1 MSSLVIAF
9 IYLLVVYLLF
19 KVFLKQRLLAFI
31 IGKCV
36 PCSNKLT
43 GSYKRELFASLSGI
57 QGEVLELGIGTGANL
72 AYYPDG
78 IEIVGLDPNP
88 YMSPK
93 LEEALRKHPEVKLK
107 KMLAGKAED
116 LSAVAG
122 DNSYEAVV
130 ETMMLCSVVDTSKCL
145 SEIKRVLK
153 KGGRFYFLDHTV
165 DPESFWMRCVQ
176 YLLMPLWYPLFDC
189 SMIMKTWQEIER
201 AGFSNVSYKKLYLT
215 KSFVPFLRAYIIG
228 YAEK

>member
-153 KGGRFYFLDHTV
+153 KVCQL
-165 DPESFWMRCVQ
+165 PK
-176 YLLMPLWYPLFDC
+176 
-189 SMIMKTWQEIER
+189 IK
-201 AGFSNVSYKKLYLT
+201 
-215 KSFVPFLRAYIIG
+215 
-228 YAEK
+228 